1 LLALRAKGKL
11 AADRIPEEDSMQR
24 IDRLR
29 AAQAARAETL
39 ELRRAAACAAS
50 SVTLC
55 ALAVLAISHPPAAVD
70 PVAHREV
77 RTVTSTPPKANVPV
91 WPVEQPAEITPL
103 AMPSAESADM
113 SAVAGEL
120 TVSGVPRVA
129 LEAYLRAA
137 AVLHEERP
145 GCGLDW
151 ALVAAIGR
159 VESNHG
165 RFGGAVLTVNGTSTP
180 PVVGPRLDGG
190 PFATVRDSDGG
201 RLDGDTE
208 FDRAVGPMQF
218 LPSTWAAV
226 QADGNGDGVRDPHNI
241 FDAAIGAGSYLC
253 SGGADLTVEGGL
265 RAAVFRYN
273 RSDAYVN
280 LVLSLANDY
289 RNNSVTVAEGTQLAL
304 TAPPGPRTAAPAVPP
319 TVPVTTPAGGP
330 ASGAEPVPSTGVPAS
345 ASTSSPAAPATTTNP
360 ASTTN
365 PATTTTSTPPLIEL
379 ELGLGLGIR
388 LN

>member
-1 LLALRAKGKL
+1 
-11 AADRIPEEDSMQR
+11 MHR

-39 ELRRAAACAAS
+39 ELRRAVACAAS
-50 SVTLC
+50 SATLC
-55 ALAVLAISHPPAAVD
+55 ALAVLAVAHPPAAVD
-70 PVAHREV
+70 PVAHQEV
-77 RTVTSTPPKANVPV
+77 RAATSAPPHVNVPA

-103 AMPSAESADM
+103 AMPSAEPEAM

-137 AVLHEERP
+137 AALGGQRP

-165 RFGGAVLTVNGTSTP
+165 RFGGAVLTANGTSTP

-190 PFATVRDSDGG
+190 AFATVRDSDGG

-218 LPSTWAAV
+218 LPSTWAVV
-226 QADGNGDGVRDPHNI
+226 QADGDSDGVRDPHNV

-253 SGGADLTVEGGL
+253 SGGTDLTVEGDL

-273 RSDAYVN
+273 HSNAYVN
-280 LVLSLANDY
+280 LVLLLAKDY
-289 RNNSVTVAEGTQLAL
+289 RTNSVTVSEGIQHAL
-304 TAPPGPRTAAPAVPP
+304 TAPPVGAVLAPPVAPAAAP
-319 TVPVTTPAGGP
+319 PVRATTPAEVP
-330 ASGAEPVPSTGVPAS
+330 ASGADPVASTGVAEPAS
-345 ASTSSPAAPATTTNP
+345 TTSAAPPAT
-360 ASTTN
+360 TTN
-365 PATTTTSTPPLIEL
+365 PATTTTTTPPLIDL
-379 ELGLGLGIR
+379 RLGVGIR